1 MKSIGSVIPAL
12 CAAGLVLAW
21 SPAASPDDQGAGGR
35 AVRATA
41 QIKGCT
47 DPNIT
52 GRAFLTERPSAE
64 GVKLVDVTVVVTGL
78 PPGKHAVHIHEVGA
92 CTPCSAAKGH
102 FDPGPVGDP
111 TPDGP
116 QTNPTAMCGTPLT
129 GCGGNHPFHS
139 GDLINL
145 VADNTGVGVMHTTTS
160 RITLSPGPLSIFDA
174 DGSAI
179 IVHVNPDTYCPDGP
193 QVSGCAGGARQAC
206 GVIELAPAE
215 DQGDDQGSE

>member
-102 FDPGPVGDP
+102 FDPGPFG
-111 TPDGP
+111 
-116 QTNPTAMCGTPLT
+116 NT
-129 GCGGNHPFHS
+129 GAPPPAPPPNTVEANHPYHS
-139 GDLINL
+139 GDLVNL
-145 VADNTGVGVMHTTTS
+145 VVDDTGVGVMHTTTS
-160 RITLSPGPLSIFDA
+160 RITLSSGVLSVFDG

-179 IVHVNPDTYCPDGP
+179 VVHEKPDTYCPAGP
-193 QVSGCAGGARQAC
+193 VTGCAGGARQAC
-206 GVIELAPAE
+206 GVIEMAPTSVPDE
-215 DQGDDQGSE
+215 GDGGE

>member
-1 MKSIGSVIPAL
+1 MKATGSVIPVL
-12 CAAGLVLAW
+12 CAVGLVFAW
-21 SPAASPDDQGAGGR
+21 STAASPDDEAVP

-64 GVKLVDVTVVVTGL
+64 GVKLVDVTVVVMGL

-102 FDPGPVGDP
+102 FDPGPFG
-111 TPDGP
+111 
-116 QTNPTAMCGTPLT
+116 NT
-129 GCGGNHPFHS
+129 GAPPPAPPPNTVEANHPYHS
-139 GDLINL
+139 GDLVNL
-145 VADNTGVGVMHTTTS
+145 VVDETGVGVMHTTTS
-160 RITLSPGPLSIFDA
+160 RITLSSGVLSVFDG

-179 IVHVNPDTYCPDGP
+179 VVHEKPD
-193 QVSGCAGGARQAC
+193 
-206 GVIELAPAE
+206 
-215 DQGDDQGSE
+215 